1 MKDAEF
7 DKLFNRK
14 AAEYLNSKGEK
25 EEEREVR
32 IPEHMLPVE
41 QRGGDGKEEKEDVLK
56 KKKKNNNDDDDG
68 EEKNEREKQKTIP
81 EQILEAYE
89 NQNYFKALAVAEPT
103 SNDIGDPIWTVTA
116 AELSKAF
123 RKRSLL
129 THPDKNPDD
138 EKARE
143 AFDVLSECHQK
154 LKNEETKREALNAFA
169 KKAFEKMCLD
179 DPELRARAMKAR
191 EKKEV
196 GDFQE
201 EIKRQREEGMEKRKR
216 KEEMKMKSKNRR
228 RNQEE
233 DEDEEAK
240 KMRALLEEGNEEEG
254 EKKENDNDDD
264 DDDENALERVQAALL
279 KNKKKKK
286 SFLF

>member
-41 QRGGDGKEEKEDVLK
+41 LQRGGKEKEDVLK
-56 KKKKNNNDDDDG
+56 KNDVG
-68 EEKNEREKQKTIP
+68 EEKNEQEKHKTIP

-103 SNDIGDPIWTVTA
+103 SDDIGDPIWTVTA

-191 EKKEV
+191 EKKEA

-254 EKKENDNDDD
+254 EKKENDNDDY